1 MGGQKKT
8 EFTLEQIQQREFAL
22 LEAFDAYCK
31 RHGLTYCLCGGSLLG
46 AVRHKGFIPW
56 DDDIDLM
63 MPRDDYER
71 LRDLARK
78 EPVADFLVHRYPGDA
93 HYPYGFAKIVDTKT
107 VIYERNI
114 TDDGQRDG
122 LALDIFPLDR
132 MYTAAWKNR
141 LLLTRIKFWIQVGKV
156 GAGMIRPERDSL
168 KKRLR
173 NLVMVLLRPI
183 AACTRYEKVMAKVD
197 RIAAGRRNLTP
208 YIVGNLGWPNQWK
221 DMFPKEVF
229 DSYVDLDFETG
240 RFPCPVGYDAYLTQL
255 YGNYMRIPK
264 EGERVAHSFRAYWRD
279 EEA

>member
-1 MGGQKKT
+1 M
-8 EFTLEQIQQREFAL
+8 
-22 LEAFDAYCK
+22 
-31 RHGLTYCLCGGSLLG
+31 G

-173 NLVMVLLRPI
+173 NLVTVSYTHLRRACRRGNRSPRCF
-183 AACTRYEKVMAKVD
+183 AADARAK
-197 RIAAGRRNLTP
+197 RPCRG
-208 YIVGNLGWPNQWK
+208 YWPASRGSQ
-221 DMFPKEVF
+221 FPW
-229 DSYVDLDFETG
+229 
-240 RFPCPVGYDAYLTQL
+240 AY
-255 YGNYMRIPK
+255 
-264 EGERVAHSFRAYWRD
+264 RA
-279 EEA
+279 